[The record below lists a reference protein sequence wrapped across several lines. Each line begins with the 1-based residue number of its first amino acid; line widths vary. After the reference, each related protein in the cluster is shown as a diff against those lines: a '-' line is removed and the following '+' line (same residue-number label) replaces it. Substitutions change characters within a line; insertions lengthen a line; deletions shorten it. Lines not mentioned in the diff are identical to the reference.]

1 MNESDARPTIEI
13 RREDIASPVVEA
25 LIRALNAELS
35 RMYPEEGA
43 THFRLDPDEVAE
55 GQGAFLVAY
64 ADGSPVA
71 CGALRRLDADS
82 AEIKRMYVAPGT
94 RGRGIGRA
102 VLAAL
107 EAEAR
112 RLGVRRVVLETGV
125 RQTEALALYTKEG
138 FERIP
143 LFGEYI
149 GSPLTSV
156 CMAKDLASSRS
167 GDRGDVILRDVTEA
181 DLPILFEH
189 QRDPE
194 ALRMAA
200 FASRDWEAFTAHWT
214 KILGDETVAKKTILC
229 DGAVAGHLGCFER
242 DGEREV
248 GYWIG
253 REYWGKGIATRAL
266 FEFLR
271 HIKERPLVAHV
282 AKHNLGS
289 IRVLEKCGFTHAG
302 EDKECSTV
310 DGTAVEG
317 LILKLA

>member
-1 MNESDARPTIEI
+1 MGESDTQPKIDI
-13 RREDIASPVVEA
+13 RRENIASPVAEA

-35 RMYPEEGA
+35 RMYPEKGA
-43 THFRLDPDEVAE
+43 THLRLDPDEVAE
-55 GQGAFLVAY
+55 GRGAFLVAY
-64 ADGSPVA
+64 AEGNPVG
-71 CGALRRLDADS
+71 CGAIRRLDADS

-112 RLGVRRVVLETGV
+112 SLGVRRIVLETGT
-125 RQTEALALYTKEG
+125 RQTEALALYTKAG

-149 GSPLTSV
+149 GSPSTSV
-156 CMAKDLASSRS
+156 CMAKDVASSES
-167 GDRGDVILRDVTEA
+167 GDRGDVTLRDVAEA

-200 FASRDWEAFTAHWT
+200 FPSRDWEAFTAHWA
-214 KILGDETVAKKTILC
+214 KILADETVIKKTILFE
-229 DGAVAGHLGCFER
+229 GAVAGHLGCFER

-266 FEFLR
+266 SQFLDQFQ
-271 HIKERPLVAHV
+271 ERPLVAHV
-282 AKHNLGS
+282 AKHNPGS

-302 EDKECSTV
+302 EDKEFSTV
-310 DGTAVEG
+310 DGTVVEG
-317 LILKLA
+317 VVLKLA